1 MLQYK
6 NNKIHF
12 VIDTL
17 HALKYFLPLTIEAN
31 KNQIQS
37 KYYIFRN
44 NKWHCASKHIDN
56 LKNLSKEYN
65 FEILDGHHINDV
77 EGNVFCLEGLSVDR
91 INDKKNKKIFSLVEQ
106 DEPYYLYKKYINEVD
121 NVIFP
126 NKFFADWFESV
137 SDKNL
142 YLGSPKYDLKY
153 NSIDICKK
161 YKLDST
167 KKCLIILPKLK
178 DLNPNSNLLSNIYK
192 VLKSCNYFVIGKQRI
207 KDSHSDFK
215 NKCDLYLE
223 EDTSYFFPWITME
236 LISISDFIINFD
248 SSSIEE
254 CLMLNKPL
262 INFNV
267 KDNKWP
273 LINNL
278 KNKEFCVNS
287 NEKSFSIDTI
297 KKVTGI
303 DKNIINSIKKEF
315 MFDYNS
321 SEKILEYLYG

>member
-65 FEILDGHHINDV
+65 FEILDGHHINDI

-106 DEPYYLYKKYINEVD
+106 DEPYYLYK
-121 NVIFP
+121 
-126 NKFFADWFESV
+126 
-137 SDKNL
+137 
-142 YLGSPKYDLKY
+142 KYDLKY